1 MKLRV
6 SKEYFRR
13 LKNILKS
20 KLNGKNLVQGVN
32 TWVVS
37 LLKYSAAFISW
48 RKCEFLAVDRKTRNL
63 LTIYGGLHRK
73 SDCDRL
79 HTHRKDGRRG
89 LIAIE
94 DCIELPVRFLE
105 VYVYES
111 EQRLRQAASGDR
123 VDGLEAASA
132 SKKAK
137 KKKRLQYWEE
147 KALHRQYLRQTKE
160 VSS

>member
-6 SKEYFRR
+6 SKEYLRR

-20 KLNGKNLVQGVN
+20 KLHGNNLVQGVN

-79 HTHRKDGRRG
+79 YRYRKDGGRD

-94 DCIELPVRFLE
+94 DCVKLPVRCLE
-105 VYVYES
+105 VYVYGS
-111 EQRLRQAASGDR
+111 
-123 VDGLEAASA
+123 
-132 SKKAK
+132 
-137 KKKRLQYWEE
+137 
-147 KALHRQYLRQTKE
+147 
-160 VSS
+160 

>member
-1 MKLRV
+1 M
-6 SKEYFRR
+6 
-13 LKNILKS
+13 
-20 KLNGKNLVQGVN
+20 NGWNLVQGVN

-37 LLKYSAAFISW
+37 LLKYSAAFIKW
-48 RKCEFLAVDRKTRNL
+48 KKCEFLAVDGKTRNL
-63 LTIYGGLHRK
+63 LTIYGGFHQK

-79 HTHRKDGRRG
+79 YTHRKDGRRG

-94 DCIELPVRFLE
+94 DCVELPVRCLE
-105 VYVYES
+105 VYVYGS

-132 SKKAK
+132 LKKAK

-147 KALHRQYLRQTKE
+147 EALNRQYLRRTKE